1 MKIDIVILKL
11 GVWQELGFLSVNISQ
26 TSSIV
31 QLLRLHVKYFQF
43 MYKNYICEVQ
53 YCCELWAQGIFNI
66 FLLLEYTDTC
76 FLIVFLPVICNVKF
90 CTPNIFQ

>member
-1 MKIDIVILKL
+1 
-11 GVWQELGFLSVNISQ
+11 
-26 TSSIV
+26 
-31 QLLRLHVKYFQF
+31 

-53 YCCELWAQGIFNI
+53 FCCELWAEGILSI